1 MTFYD
6 FVVEK
11 DHLFLRNIYNEN
23 DFKNSH
29 AIKHIE
35 TYYKILKKFIECS
48 LLIKKYYNR
57 DSETD
62 NVENDCIETF
72 NGNNLNSEYE
82 TFAEL
87 YDEKI
92 KLQTKNSGYFKKRSD
107 SKLQLKK

>member
-1 MTFYD
+1 MNFYN
-6 FVVEK
+6 FVVKK
-11 DHLFLRNIYNEN
+11 DFLFLRNIYKED

-35 TYYKILKKFIECS
+35 TYYKTFKRFIECS
-48 LLIKKYYNR
+48 LLIKKYYNT

-92 KLQTKNSGYFKKRSD
+92 KLQTKNSGFFKKRSD